1 MLSIQH
7 IADFALLH
15 ASLVYILIILGVIV
29 EGEIAVILAGI
40 FAHLGSLDFSMAFV
54 VVLFAGAI
62 KSVLGYSLGYYL
74 QKNRADLPFIC
85 KIENRVRR
93 FFPKFND
100 RPFWSIFIS
109 RFLIF
114 GIYWFALIFA
124 GFNKTKLR
132 IFIKAEILSL
142 FAWSIV
148 MLSLGYF
155 FSHTAISISLD
166 VQNFMGLIII
176 FLIGFF
182 ILEKILGFIVK
193 LFENKY

>member
-1 MLSIQH
+1 MLTIKH

-15 ASLVYILIILGVIV
+15 ADIVYILIAIGVII

-40 FAHLGSLDFSMAFV
+40 FAHLNSLNVFV
-54 VVLFAGAI
+54 VFGVVVFAGAI
-62 KSVLGYSLGYYL
+62 KSVLGYSLGFYL
-74 QKNRADLPFIC
+74 QKNRSEMPIVHR
-85 KIENRVRR
+85 IGNRVNR
-93 FFPKFND
+93 FFPKFQE
-100 RPFWSIFIS
+100 RPFWSIFLS
-109 RFLIF
+109 RFLVF

-132 IFIKAEILSL
+132 TFIKAEISSL
-142 FAWSIV
+142 VVWSV
-148 MLSLGYF
+148 FMLSLGYF

-166 VQNFMGLIII
+166 VRNFLGLIIV

-182 ILEKILGFIVK
+182 VLEKIIGFFVK